1 MVRVI
6 VASGL
11 LLSLASSISCGGP
24 SQQADSADR
33 AENHAVLESAQA
45 WLAALDS
52 GNYEETWN
60 QSATVFRIG
69 NGTSANWAEAAS
81 QMRGPLG
88 RVVSRRLK
96 EMQPTKLQEGAGYAL
111 AFDTNFEARQSS
123 TEEVTIILDG
133 GFWKVA
139 GYMVR

>member
-1 MVRVI
+1 MVRVMSI
-6 VASGL
+6 SGL
-11 LLSLASSISCGGP
+11 VVSLAIFPSCGGP

-33 AENHAVLESAQA
+33 AENHAVLEAAQS
-45 WLAALDS
+45 WLAALDA

-69 NGTSANWAEAAS
+69 NGTSANWADAAS

-88 RVVSRRLK
+88 RVASRQLK
-96 EMQPTKLQEGAGYAL
+96 EMKPTNLQEGAAYAL
-111 AFDTNFEARQSS
+111 AFDTNFEARRGS
-123 TEEVTIILDG
+123 TEEVTLILDG

>member
-6 VASGL
+6 LISGL
-11 LLSLASSISCGGP
+11 SALLALGPSCGGP
-24 SQQADSADR
+24 SQGADSADR
-33 AENHAVLESAQA
+33 AENRVVLEAAQS

-81 QMRGPLG
+81 QLRGPLG
-88 RVVSRRLK
+88 RVVSRKLK
-96 EMQPTKLQEGAGYAL
+96 EMQPTNLQEGAAYAL
-111 AFDTNFEARQSS
+111 AFDTTFEARRGS

-139 GYMVR
+139 GYMVK